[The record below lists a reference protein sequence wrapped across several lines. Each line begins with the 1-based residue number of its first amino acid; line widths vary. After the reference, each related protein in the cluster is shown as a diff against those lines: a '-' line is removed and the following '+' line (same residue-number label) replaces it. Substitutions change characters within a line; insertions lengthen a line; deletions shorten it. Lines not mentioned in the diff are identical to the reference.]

1 MLEKITG
8 GRIIL
13 RTLRMSDA
21 EDIYEYCKDR
31 EVSRYTQNM
40 PYPYKRKY
48 AAEFIKICEKNWK
61 QKTGYTYGIEY
72 NGKIIGNVGL
82 AIKPGK
88 IAEMGYSL
96 SREYWG
102 KGIMTEASKL
112 MLREAFKRLK
122 LHKIYAT
129 HHPKNPA
136 SGKVMQKTGMKYEG
150 LLREHSFAKGKYWD
164 LVQYGILRREYRG

>member
-1 MLEKITG
+1 MLEKIIG
-8 GRIIL
+8 ERIIL
-13 RTLRMSDA
+13 RKLTMSDA
-21 EDIYEYCKDR
+21 KDIYEYCKDR
-31 EVSRYTQNM
+31 KVSQYTQHM

-48 AAEFIKICEKNWK
+48 AGEFIKICEKNWK

-72 NGKIIGNVGL
+72 SGKIIGNVGIT
-82 AIKPGK
+82 IKPGK

-102 KGIMTEASKL
+102 QGFVTEAAKL
-112 MLREAFKRLK
+112 LLKEGFKQLK

-129 HHPKNPA
+129 HHPKNSA
-136 SGKVMQKTGMKYEG
+136 SGKVMQKAGMKYEG

-164 LVQYGILRREYRG
+164 LAQYGILRREFRG